1 MQDIPVRYQ
10 PVWGALML
18 CAAVFIL
25 AVGLLLAEP
34 IQLVVGTVNLLVGAL
49 FLGQPW
55 IVVTSRE
62 IQVRNLLGMTLK
74 RHAYDSLAA
83 LTVVD
88 GALHKDGAL
97 VIGKSFVARSDDWE
111 RVLAAVDAARS

>member
-10 PVWGALML
+10 PLWGGLML

-34 IQLVVGTVNLLVGAL
+34 IQLVVGTVNLLLGAL

-55 IVVTSRE
+55 IVVTSHE

-74 RHAYDSLAA
+74 RHTYGSLAE
-83 LTVVD
+83 LSVVD
-88 GALHKDGAL
+88 GAIHKDGAKL
-97 VIGKSFVARSDDWE
+97 LGKSFVARSDDWE
-111 RVLAAVDAARS
+111 RVLAAVQGGR